1 MRFENRRW
9 LVIPTS
15 IIDDIDFNQVHEA
28 NADSLRT
35 SIDGTQTF
43 VKYEVTV
50 VENDYVTKHTD
61 PETGEVHRSTTAAG
75 VYGRPDVYSTDYD
88 EYSHAGIL
96 ALLATEAWTESIDEE

>member
-15 IIDDIDFNQVHEA
+15 IIDEIDFNQVHEN

-43 VKYEVTV
+43 VKYEVVV
-50 VENDYVTKHTD
+50 VENDYVTKYTD
-61 PETGEVHRSTTAAG
+61 PETGEAHKNTTAAG

-96 ALLATEAWTESIDEE
+96 ALLATEAWSESIDKE

>member
-15 IIDDIDFNQVHEA
+15 IIGDIDFNQVHEA

-43 VKYEVTV
+43 VKYEVV
-50 VENDYVTKHTD
+50 VVDEDYDTTHVD
-61 PETGEVHRSTTAAG
+61 PETEEETTVTTLAG

-96 ALLATEAWTESIDEE
+96 ALLATEAWSEPVEEE

>member
-43 VKYEVTV
+43 IKYEVVV
-50 VENDYVTKHTD
+50 VENDYVTKYTHQVYHT
-61 PETGEVHRSTTAAG
+61 PRLLLYYYATHRF
-75 VYGRPDVYSTDYD
+75 PDLYT
-88 EYSHAGIL
+88 
-96 ALLATEAWTESIDEE
+96 